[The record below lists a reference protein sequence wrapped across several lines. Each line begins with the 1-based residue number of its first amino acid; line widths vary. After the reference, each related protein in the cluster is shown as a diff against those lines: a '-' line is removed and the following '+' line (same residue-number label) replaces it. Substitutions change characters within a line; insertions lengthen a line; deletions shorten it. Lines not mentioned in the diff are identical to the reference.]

1 MLRIK
6 FYWKKSNYI
15 NIFID
20 FILILYLISF
30 ENANKKKNEDKKL
43 MVNDMRGYLKMQI
56 EEKLIK
62 KEEIERDKIL
72 ERKNIIV
79 KEESNLNNILV
90 EKEIKKIKSFE
101 YKKMLDEQINKKKP
115 FDFMTKEEFKINL
128 NLIKQN
134 PNQDPIQIQNQSKS

>member
-1 MLRIK
+1 
-6 FYWKKSNYI
+6 
-15 NIFID
+15 
-20 FILILYLISF
+20 
-30 ENANKKKNEDKKL
+30 